1 MMLLGELLLGETNP
15 TRKRERESSSV
26 SVSPTQLV
34 SGERERR
41 VEGGNQRSGAVAASG
56 AQSPQRKFVEV
67 LKATHRTR
75 TQWTAS
81 QEF

>member
-1 MMLLGELLLGETNP
+1 MGRQGLVGTGSQLNADSLAACLLGLFASFEC
-15 TRKRERESSSV
+15 V
-26 SVSPTQLV
+26 
-34 SGERERR
+34 ERERR